1 MLIYTYKFLLALI
14 FTVFVETILLW
25 LIIRKIFKFKEGRF
39 NTPNI
44 IFAGIMASFSTIPY
58 VWYIFPILI
67 YWSFNLSLILSEIF
81 AILVEAIF
89 YRFFFNIK
97 FRDCLLISFVCNFAS
112 WGLGRLLTPVKI
124 SLFKMLF

>member
-58 VWYIFPILI
+58 VWYVFPILI
-67 YWSFNLSLILSEIF
+67 YWSFKLSLILSEIF

-89 YRFFFNIK
+89 YKFYFDIK
-97 FRDCLLISFVCNFAS
+97 FRYCLFTSFICNLFS
-112 WGLGRLLTPVKI
+112 WGLGYLL
-124 SLFKMLF
+124 